1 MHFVTNNWYL
11 FVALFVVLFMLLGA
25 PLRQAMLGIASIPSS
40 QAVQLINRQSGVVV
54 DVREADEY
62 KTGHIPRAINL
73 PLSTLSTHLNELQ
86 KFKDKPVILCCRS
99 GQRSARAAVMLR
111 KNGFNQVHNLSGGLL
126 AWQKENLPTEA

>member
-1 MHFVTNNWYL
+1 MHFVVNNWYL
-11 FVALFVVLFMLLGA
+11 FVALFGVLFMLVGA

-40 QAVQLINRQSGVVV
+40 QAVQLINRQSGIVV
-54 DVREADEY
+54 DVREAEEF
-62 KTGHIPRAINL
+62 KSGHIPRALNL
-73 PLSTLSTHLNELQ
+73 PLSGLATRLNELQ